1 MMTKKIAFMVLGLA
15 VSTLG
20 RAADVTPSQAAKMA
34 QEKVAGDVESVKA
47 VEYEGQK
54 VYYVVQF
61 AQGGWVLVSADDTSA
76 PFIGYSRNG
85 VFQTENQPINVR
97 AVMEGFGRQVLEN
110 KRVNASRHQG
120 WEEASLAK
128 ARTLAE
134 SSEKI
139 EPLIEVNWNQT
150 GSFQKY
156 CPGTGSNQAVV
167 GCVAVGMAQA
177 MSVAKWPARPSGS
190 HSYKSANYGEQY
202 INYDKEPNYDWDAI
216 ISGANGRDDVARFL
230 WHCGVAVNMDYGAD
244 GSGTQTSYIP
254 GALMRYFSYPSSV
267 KYYARDSFWG
277 GDDDWRELILNE
289 LREGRAVAYS
299 GHDPKGN
306 YGHCF
311 NLDGYDGEFFHV
323 NWGWGGAN
331 NGNFPLNGLKDAK
344 MNMNYTDGQGVVVG
358 IRPPSEKPS
367 DILLSA
373 HEVQGGLP
381 AGTFVADVDVESE
394 ATAPVYEYELH
405 GKYSNRTHS
414 YQEAAFD
421 IINDQLFTNKELKAG
436 STQEVTIK
444 ATNVSNG
451 GSVERTFRIVVTDG
465 PNGVNDVTVVPVGA
479 KLYYSTSGMQ
489 LTTPAKG
496 LNIIRQRL
504 SDGTTKTMKVFKK

>member
-1 MMTKKIAFMVLGLA
+1 M
-15 VSTLG
+15 
-20 RAADVTPSQAAKMA
+20 
-34 QEKVAGDVESVKA
+34 
-47 VEYEGQK
+47 
-54 VYYVVQF
+54 
-61 AQGGWVLVSADDTSA
+61 
-76 PFIGYSRNG
+76 
-85 VFQTENQPINVR
+85 
-97 AVMEGFGRQVLEN
+97 
-110 KRVNASRHQG
+110 
-120 WEEASLAK
+120 
-128 ARTLAE
+128 
-134 SSEKI
+134 
-139 EPLIEVNWNQT
+139 
-150 GSFQKY
+150 
-156 CPGTGSNQAVV
+156 
-167 GCVAVGMAQA
+167 
-177 MSVAKWPARPSGS
+177 
-190 HSYKSANYGEQY
+190 
-202 INYDKEPNYDWDAI
+202 
-216 ISGANGRDDVARFL
+216 
-230 WHCGVAVNMDYGAD
+230 
-244 GSGTQTSYIP
+244 
-254 GALMRYFSYPSSV
+254 
-267 KYYARDSFWG
+267 
-277 GDDDWRELILNE
+277 
-289 LREGRAVAYS
+289 
-299 GHDPKGN
+299 
-306 YGHCF
+306 
-311 NLDGYDGEFFHV
+311 
-323 NWGWGGAN
+323 
-331 NGNFPLNGLKDAK
+331 
-344 MNMNYTDGQGVVVG
+344 G

-496 LNIIRQRL
+496 LNIIRQCL

>member
-1 MMTKKIAFMVLGLA
+1 MMMTRKMALMVLGLA
-15 VSTLG
+15 VTTLG

-97 AVMEGFGRQVLEN
+97 AVMEGYGRQVLEN
-110 KRVNASRHQG
+110 KRVSNSRHQD

-128 ARTLAE
+128 ARSLAE
-134 SSEKI
+134 GTDKI
-139 EPLIEVNWNQT
+139 EPLIQVNWNQ
-150 GSFQKY
+150 GSPYNYF
-156 CPGTGSNQAVV
+156 CPENEKGKAVV

-177 MSVAKWPARPSGS
+177 MSVAQWPARPVGI
-190 HSYKSANYGEQY
+190 HSYKCANYGEQY
-202 INYDKEPNYDWDAI
+202 INYDKELDYNWNAI
-216 ISGANGRDDVARFL
+216 LTGTALKLPVALLL
-230 WHCGVAVNMDYGAD
+230 WHCGVAVNMDYGVD

-267 KYYARDSFWG
+267 KYYSRDNFWG
-277 GDDDWRELILNE
+277 DDNDWRELILNE

-323 NWGWGGAN
+323 NWGWGGSN
-331 NGNFPLNGLKDAK
+331 NGYFPLNGLKDGK

-367 DILLSA
+367 DILLST
-373 HEVQGGLP
+373 HEIQAGLP
-381 AGTFVADVDVESE
+381 AGTVVCDVTVESE
-394 ATAPVYEYELH
+394 ATDPVYEYKLR
-405 GKYSNRTHS
+405 GKYSARQHRYLAAPFEIVDNRLLTTDVL
-414 YQEAAFD
+414 EEGD
-421 IINDQLFTNKELKAG
+421 EL
-436 STQEVTIK
+436 VTIT
-444 ATNVSNG
+444 ATNISNG
-451 GSVERTFRIVVTDG
+451 GSVERTFNIHVTNN
-465 PNGVNDVTVVPVGA
+465 PSGVNDVTVVPVGS

-496 LNIIRQRL
+496 LNIIRQRM
-504 SDGTTKTMKVFKK
+504 SDGTTKTIKIFKK

>member
-1 MMTKKIAFMVLGLA
+1 MMMTRKMALMVLGLA
-15 VSTLG
+15 VTTLG

-97 AVMEGFGRQVLEN
+97 AVMEGYGRQVLEN
-110 KRVNASRHQG
+110 KRVSNSRHQD

-128 ARTLAE
+128 ARSLAE

-139 EPLIEVNWNQT
+139 EPLIQVNWNQT

-156 CPGTGSNQAVV
+156 CPGTGSNKAVV

-177 MSVAKWPARPSGS
+177 MSVAQWPARPVGT
-190 HSYKSANYGEQY
+190 HSYKCNNYGEQY
-202 INYDKEPNYDWDAI
+202 INYDKEPDYNWDAI
-216 ISGANGRDDVARFL
+216 LTGANGRDDVARFL
-230 WHCGVAVNMDYGAD
+230 WHCGVAVNMEYGAD
-244 GSGTQTSYIP
+244 GSGTQTSFIP

-267 KYYARDSFWG
+267 KYYSRDSFWG
-277 GDDDWRELILNE
+277 DDNDWRELILNE

-311 NLDGYDGEFFHV
+311 NLDGFEGEFFHV

-331 NGNFPLNGLKDAK
+331 NGNFPLNGLKDAT

-367 DILLSA
+367 DILLST
-373 HEVQGGLP
+373 HEIQAGLP
-381 AGTFVADVDVESE
+381 AGTVVCDVTVESE
-394 ATAPVYEYELH
+394 ATDPVYEYKLR
-405 GKYSNRTHS
+405 GKYSARQHRYLAAPFEIVDNRLLTTDVL
-414 YQEAAFD
+414 EEGD
-421 IINDQLFTNKELKAG
+421 EL
-436 STQEVTIK
+436 VTIT
-444 ATNVSNG
+444 ATNISNG
-451 GSVERTFRIVVTDG
+451 GSVERTFNIHVTNN
-465 PNGVNDVTVVPVGA
+465 PSGVNDVTVVPVGS

-489 LTTPAKG
+489 FTTPAKG
-496 LNIIRQRL
+496 LNIIRQRM
-504 SDGTTKTMKVFKK
+504 SDGTTKTIKIFKK